1 MNNDPKK
8 WHGNERRTCP
18 NQGVCM
24 DHAGLVERIKYIAK
38 KMDSIENL
46 NPVPYSNH
54 KWAIGVLASALISLF
69 SISIYLAID
78 TKRELS
84 TISSKQETTIYKI
97 SDIQQDIEELK
108 RQIRKP

>member
-1 MNNDPKK
+1 MIKK
-8 WHGNERRTCP
+8 IDWPERERRTCP
-18 NQGVCM
+18 DRGACL
-24 DHAGLVERIKYIAK
+24 DHAGLVERIKYVAK
-38 KMDSIENL
+38 KVDSMENL

>member
-1 MNNDPKK
+1 MEWQGD
-8 WHGNERRTCP
+8 ERRACP
-18 NQGVCM
+18 DRGACL
-24 DHAGLVERIKYIAK
+24 DHAGLVERIKYVAK
-38 KMDSIENL
+38 KVDNIENA

-97 SDIQQDIEELK
+97 SDIQQDIEQLK
-108 RQIRKP
+108 RQIQKP